1 MNTVSNAEHS
11 TGRERSALQILQYLA
26 PAAVTAAAMIAFAV
40 LPRELGGLPF
50 TAAAVLFTLFNIL
63 TRRLPRSPSRPRG
76 WGVVYVVVL
85 GVVMAGSLTLEWFAV
100 RQGDTP
106 WLPWILAGVVFVF
119 IASGAWIIEGRT
131 TDTTPSAA

>member
-1 MNTVSNAEHS
+1 MNTVSNAGHF
-11 TGRERSALQILQYLA
+11 TGRERSALRILQYLA

-40 LPRELGGLPF
+40 LPRQLAGLPF
-50 TAAAVLFTLFNIL
+50 PAAAILFVLFNIL
-63 TRRLPRSPSRPRG
+63 TRRIPRSPSRPRG
-76 WGVVYVVVL
+76 WGVVYVVAL
-85 GVVMAGSLTLEWFAV
+85 FVVMAGSLTLEWFVV

-131 TDTTPSAA
+131 TNTTAAAA